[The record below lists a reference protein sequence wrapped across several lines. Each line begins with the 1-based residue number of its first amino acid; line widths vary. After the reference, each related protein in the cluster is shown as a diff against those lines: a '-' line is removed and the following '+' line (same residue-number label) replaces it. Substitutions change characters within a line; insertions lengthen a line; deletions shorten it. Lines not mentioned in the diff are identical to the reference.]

1 MERIEVDNRLT
12 RVSSRTMG
20 QAAPLGVAAP
30 ALAVG
35 AHVPRAGL
43 LALAIGAAAL
53 TGLRGFRT
61 D

>member
-1 MERIEVDNRLT
+1 MAQVATL
-12 RVSSRTMG
+12 V
-20 QAAPLGVAAP
+20 VAAS

-35 AHVPRAGL
+35 MHVPRAGL